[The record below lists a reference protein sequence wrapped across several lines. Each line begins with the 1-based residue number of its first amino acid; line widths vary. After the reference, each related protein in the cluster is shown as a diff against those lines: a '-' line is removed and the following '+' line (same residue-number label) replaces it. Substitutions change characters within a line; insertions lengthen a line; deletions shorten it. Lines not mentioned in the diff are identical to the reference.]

1 MLGTSRMANEPTPIE
16 VPSKDVQFTLIRARR
31 IDPTCEESAI
41 GGYMREIAE
50 AEAMLDNVDLGA
62 VPLTVSFSASWED
75 EPGQ

>member
-16 VPSKDVQFTLIRARR
+16 VPPEDVQSTLIRILR
-31 IDPTCEESAI
+31 IDPTCEEAAI
-41 GGYMREIAE
+41 RGYMREIAK
-50 AEAMLDNVDLGA
+50 AEAILDNVDLSA